1 MLLFLAGVPL
11 DNVCAGRAL
20 SKYWHTKHWHE
31 SADPDL
37 VTPLAVINSHSFFVY
52 EPCLLSNGCAVI
64 PYHWFVC
71 GDSIMARTW
80 PLHTTQLSSDAGWVV
95 QEFEMVII
103 SQNELLVP
111 FGFWA
116 TSDLA
121 DGLPDMT

>member
-52 EPCLLSNGCAVI
+52 EPCLLFNGCAVI

-80 PLHTTQLSSDAGWVV
+80 PLHTT
-95 QEFEMVII
+95 
-103 SQNELLVP
+103 
-111 FGFWA
+111 
-116 TSDLA
+116 
-121 DGLPDMT
+121 